1 MIESFLVVHD
11 NGFVAQLLPIPNGVA
26 EEEEEGEEA
35 ATPLR
40 FHAARLMTRIT
51 NYQTMTVAPE
61 GRARADKWAT
71 NILGENVGGG
81 GGQELGYLSGLG
93 QKS

>member
-51 NYQTMTVAPE
+51 NYQTMTVAPK
-61 GRARADKWAT
+61 GRAGRRAG
-71 NILGENVGGG
+71 NQHLGGKRRKEV
-81 GGQELGYLSGLG
+81 QDHLGYLVLPGWII
-93 QKS
+93 